1 MELKGKSINFL
12 GDSITEGYGISI
24 EDRYDNVMKRKC
36 DLAGVYN
43 YGISGTRIAH
53 QRNASKEPRYDLCFC
68 GRAFDLNPDA
78 DIFVVYGGVNDY
90 IHGDAPIG
98 TPEDLTPATFSG
110 GVNFLM
116 NLLKTR
122 YPGKTI
128 VFMTPAH
135 MNTNS
140 EMDTE
145 PSHQPEKGADAKP
158 LAHYVEVIKAA
169 GVKHGIPVLDLF
181 KNLEI
186 DPKIPADR
194 ETYTVDG
201 LHFNSAGHRA
211 LADCLIAFLRNL

>member
-36 DLAGVYN
+36 DLAGVHN

-53 QRNASKEPRYDLCFC
+53 QRNASREPRYDLCFC

-98 TPEDLTPATFSG
+98 TLEDITPATFCG

-116 NLLKTR
+116 NLLKTK
-122 YPGKTI
+122 YPGKTLA
-128 VFMTPAH
+128 FMTPAH
-135 MNTNS
+135 MNTGS
-140 EMDTE
+140 EIDTE
-145 PSHQPEKGADAKP
+145 PSHQPEKSADAKP
-158 LAHYVEVIKAA
+158 LADYVEIIKAA
-169 GVKHGIPVLDLF
+169 GVRHGIPVLDLF
-181 KNLEI
+181 ANLGI

-194 ETYTVDG
+194 ATYTIDG
-201 LHFNSAGHRA
+201 LHFNAAGHRA
-211 LADCLIAFLRNL
+211 LADCLIGFLNSL